1 MVTKSLKKY
10 LDVFLYD
17 RNTVGS
23 SLEIFSYLKFKKGL
37 NPGQP
42 FLLGNPFLE
51 EGWPGLS

>member
-51 EGWPGLS
+51 EG

>member
-17 RNTVGS
+17 RNIVAF
-23 SLEIFSYLKFKKGL
+23 SLEILSYFKFKKGL

-42 FLLGNPFLE
+42 FLLGNPFRE
-51 EGWPGLS
+51 ESWPGLH